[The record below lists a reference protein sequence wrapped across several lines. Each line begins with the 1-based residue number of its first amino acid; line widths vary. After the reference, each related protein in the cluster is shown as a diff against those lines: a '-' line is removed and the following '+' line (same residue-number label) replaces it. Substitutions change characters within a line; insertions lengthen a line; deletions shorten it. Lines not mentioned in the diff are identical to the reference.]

1 MIFCSY
7 LIDVPAASVWPSLQT
22 PDLGSRNRP
31 FSRGIPEWMA
41 QSAVVCGGARLN
53 ARTRVLERR
62 SSAGRM
68 RRQGLSSS
76 QSSSPRRRPKG
87 APVNV
92 SNARRLLGA
101 LLFVPPLVAAVAIAA
116 GLPPALELPKPKLDS
131 AATLVSALKA
141 RKSAREF
148 SPEPLSLQALSDLL
162 WAADGMNRDDG
173 RRTAP
178 SAKNWQE
185 IDVYAV
191 LRDGMYLYDAKA
203 HALRGVVAGDLR
215 AATVVQDFVAAAP
228 LNLVYVAYLSRMS
241 GASPGDRDFYA
252 AADAAF
258 VSQNVYLWCA
268 ATGLSMVVRGS
279 VDRPA
284 LAKALGLRPDQRI
297 LLAQTVGIPK

>member
-1 MIFCSY
+1 M
-7 LIDVPAASVWPSLQT
+7 
-22 PDLGSRNRP
+22 
-31 FSRGIPEWMA
+31 
-41 QSAVVCGGARLN
+41 
-53 ARTRVLERR
+53 
-62 SSAGRM
+62 
-68 RRQGLSSS
+68 
-76 QSSSPRRRPKG
+76 
-87 APVNV
+87 NV

-148 SPEPLSLQALSDLL
+148 SPAPLPLQALSDLL

-191 LRDGMYLYDAKA
+191 LRDGAYVYDAKA

-215 AATVVQDFVAAAP
+215 AATGVQDFVAAAP
-228 LNLVYVAYLSRMS
+228 LNLVYVADFSRMS
-241 GASPGDRDFYA
+241 GASSGDRDLYA

-268 ATGLSMVVRGS
+268 ASGLSTVVRGS

-297 LLAQTVGIPK
+297 LLAQTVGMPK